1 MKRIVFILITSVILM
16 VSFTGGHMSHAQT
29 PFKFNID
36 TDIHTIRNLQIPTF
50 RYHYDDYLQYAPVM
64 LTVGMKTYGI
74 DGRSASWSRMLVSDA
89 FSVAVMAATVN
100 GIKYSIGRL
109 RPDGSAYNSFPSGH
123 TATAFMSATML
134 HMEYGWKNPWYS
146 IGGYTAAAVTGVSR
160 IMNNRHWLTDVLAGA
175 AIGIGSVHL
184 GYYITDRIFGDRGFN
199 KKYRK
204 PEFHYDSDEKHYVA
218 ELIFGRRFIVG
229 DRSMQ
234 KPVRGGFAGVQ
245 ADIPVIP
252 GAGVAVRASVSSM
265 TFASSLAYDM
275 PALAMGGYW
284 NHTFLDVLEFQAKG
298 MAGPAWGPEGTR
310 LDLCAETGLSLI
322 LDNSFRLKIFTGW
335 ESFNNSVTKSWLHT
349 IVLGYGA
356 SWYW

>member
-16 VSFTGGHMSHAQT
+16 VSFTGSHMSHAQT

-74 DGRSASWSRMLVSDA
+74 DGRSSSWSRMLVSDA

-100 GIKYSIGRL
+100 GIKYSVGRL

-160 IMNNRHWLTDVLAGA
+160 IMNNRHWLTDVLA
-175 AIGIGSVHL
+175 
-184 GYYITDRIFGDRGFN
+184 
-199 KKYRK
+199 
-204 PEFHYDSDEKHYVA
+204 
-218 ELIFGRRFIVG
+218 
-229 DRSMQ
+229 
-234 KPVRGGFAGVQ
+234 
-245 ADIPVIP
+245 
-252 GAGVAVRASVSSM
+252 
-265 TFASSLAYDM
+265 
-275 PALAMGGYW
+275 
-284 NHTFLDVLEFQAKG
+284 
-298 MAGPAWGPEGTR
+298 
-310 LDLCAETGLSLI
+310 
-322 LDNSFRLKIFTGW
+322 
-335 ESFNNSVTKSWLHT
+335 
-349 IVLGYGA
+349 
-356 SWYW
+356 

>member
-1 MKRIVFILITSVILM
+1 MKRTALILIA
-16 VSFTGGHMSHAQT
+16 SFLFLT
-29 PFKFNID
+29 PFINSPVACAQGPDRLSID
-36 TDIHTIRNLQIPTF
+36 TDIYTIRNLQIPTF
-50 RYHYDDYLQYAPVM
+50 RYHYDDYLQYAPAM
-64 LTVGMKTYGI
+64 LMVGMKAYGI

-100 GIKYSIGRL
+100 GIKYSVGRL

-134 HMEYGWKNPWYS
+134 HMEYGWKNPIYS
-146 IGGYTAAAVTGVSR
+146 IGCYTAAALTGISR
-160 IMNNRHWLTDVLAGA
+160 IMNNRHWLTDVVAGA

-184 GYYITDRIFGDRGFN
+184 GYYITDKIFGERGFN
-199 KKYRK
+199 NKYRK
-204 PEFHYDSDEKHYVA
+204 PEFIYDPDEKHYVA
-218 ELIFGRRFIVG
+218 ELVFGRRFIVG

-234 KPVRGGFAGVQ
+234 KPTRGGLAGVQ

-252 GAGVAVRASVSSM
+252 GAGVAVRASISSM
-265 TFASSLAYDM
+265 TFASGAAYDM
-275 PALAMGGYW
+275 PVVAMGGYW